1 MRKIGRTRCRA
12 RPAGFQV
19 LVITDLPPARTH
31 NSVVREG
38 CAFVRPVHPARAEKR
53 PQQAGFLTSGS
64 SRLSPPSRA
73 EAQWHDGDALPV
85 TVAGAVPDWVAC
97 GHRPDFPIKPFR
109 APVAKD
115 WISQAIDL
123 RKYSHL
129 QQQKHVATCS
139 AATGS
144 PRGDQKGTGCK
155 TPAAPATVSGE
166 PTGQLRHWD
175 LTVLR
180 RRPDRH

>member
-1 MRKIGRTRCRA
+1 MPGACGTRGIDYRDSSA
-12 RPAGFQV
+12 SNGHHASPFGQ
-19 LVITDLPPARTH
+19 TH
-31 NSVVREG
+31 HGVVREG

-64 SRLSPPSRA
+64 SRRSPPSRA

-85 TVAGAVPDWVAC
+85 TVAGAVPDWMAQ
-97 GHRPDFPIKPFR
+97 GHVPDFPIKPFR
-109 APVAKD
+109 APVAIPS
-115 WISQAIDL
+115 ISQPVAL

-129 QQQKHVATCS
+129 QQATQHDRC
-139 AATGS
+139 AVATGS
-144 PRGDQKGTGCK
+144 PKGDQKGTECK

-166 PTGQLRHWD
+166 PTGHSRHWD